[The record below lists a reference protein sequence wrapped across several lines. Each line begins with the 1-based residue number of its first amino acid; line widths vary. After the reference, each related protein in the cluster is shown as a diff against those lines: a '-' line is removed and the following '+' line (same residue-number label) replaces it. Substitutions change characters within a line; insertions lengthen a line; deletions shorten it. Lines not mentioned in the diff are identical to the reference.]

1 MMQSENGR
9 RRVVVTGMGAIT
21 PLGLSADK
29 FWANLVAGV
38 SGIGPMT
45 LCDPTDYPCR
55 IAGQADDFDATDY
68 IDRREARRM
77 ARFSQMAVAA
87 ALQAVPDAGLDME
100 QEDPYR
106 VGVLLGNGNGGF
118 PTLEENCR
126 ILADR
131 GGMRMSPFFFPMVL
145 PNMAA
150 ANVSQ
155 YVGARGYN
163 STATTACAAS
173 NNAIGEALQ
182 AIRHGVAD
190 VMVTGGAEA
199 GISQLGL
206 AGFAVMR
213 ALSTRN
219 DEPQRASRPFD
230 AERDG
235 FVPSEG
241 AGILVLEELERARA
255 RGANILCEL
264 SGFGATSDAGHLV
277 QPQETGESAARA
289 MAGALADAGLDVA
302 DVDYINAH
310 GTSTPLNDA
319 VETVAI
325 KRLFGAQA
333 YRVPISS
340 TKGHDWPRPGGVGR
354 AGGGGLRQDHHGPAD
369 PPHGEPGVSG
379 PRLRPGLRA
388 QRITGGRRRRGAV
401 QRLRVRRAERLP
413 GVPALGGVIPSHPCL
428 SSRSDVPRCATVL
441 AAKLP
446 IRATGMG
453 NGYAWVA
460 PGCRRVCVTPAAG
473 PCSGIWRSAPANP
486 PRLRRCVPRAF
497 RRAYAARP
505 LCGCTP
511 VGLRRRRIRSATPRH
526 GRRPG
531 RYCGCQ

>member
-1 MMQSENGR
+1 MTSDQR
-9 RRVVVTGMGAIT
+9 RRVVITGLGAIT
-21 PLGLSADK
+21 PLGLTAGE
-29 FWANLVAGV
+29 FWQNLLAGQ

-55 IAGQADDFDATDY
+55 IAGQADDFNPGDY
-68 IDRREARRM
+68 ISSREARRM
-77 ARFSQMAVAA
+77 ARFSQLAVAA
-87 ALQAVPDAGLDME
+87 AMQAVDNAGLDITS
-100 QEDPYR
+100 EDPYR

-182 AIRHGVAD
+182 AIRHGLAD
-190 VMVTGGAEA
+190 VMLAGGAEA

-235 FVPSEG
+235 FVPAEG
-241 AGILVLEELERARA
+241 AGVLVLEERERAIS
-255 RGANILCEL
+255 RGATILCEL
-264 SGFGATSDAGHLV
+264 SGFGATADAGHLV
-277 QPQETGESAARA
+277 QPQESGASAARA
-289 MAGALADAGLDVA
+289 MSNAISDAGLQPA
-302 DVDYINAH
+302 DVHYINAH

-325 KRLFGAQA
+325 KRLFGDDA
-333 YRVPISS
+333 YRIPISS
-340 TKGHDWPRPGGVGR
+340 TKSMIGHSLGASGALEAVACVNTIVDQKIHPTVNYERP
-354 AGGGGLRQDHHGPAD
+354 D
-369 PPHGEPGVSG
+369 PECDLDYVPNV
-379 PRLRPGLRA
+379 A
-388 QRITGGRRRRGAV
+388 RGAV
-401 QRLRVRRAERLP
+401 VST
-413 GVPALGGVIPSHPCL
+413 ALSNAFGFGGQNACL
-428 SSRSDVPRCATVL
+428 
-441 AAKLP
+441 
-446 IRATGMG
+446 I
-453 NGYAWVA
+453 
-460 PGCRRVCVTPAAG
+460 
-473 PCSGIWRSAPANP
+473 
-486 PRLRRCVPRAF
+486 F
-497 RRAYAARP
+497 RRH
-505 LCGCTP
+505 
-511 VGLRRRRIRSATPRH
+511 S
-526 GRRPG
+526 
-531 RYCGCQ
+531 